1 MSYPASKKKTDTNRR
16 APVRTSREEIQ
27 EKAMEL
33 FLSKGY
39 HGMSTTDLCKALG
52 ISRPTL
58 YWYFEGKE
66 DILFS
71 VHKDSIETHIQPI
84 VARMRETKDPLLR
97 LHVFIKM
104 YARAVCLYR
113 DPKVL
118 IKETPY
124 LAPDHFEWVRDNWSA
139 VLETV
144 REAIRELKNEGK
156 IKDLPELFVAFS
168 LIGMVTWPYTW
179 FDPSRPEELD
189 SLVETMEE
197 IFFAGILKPG
207 ISWRSHCLGNDVDTP
222 KQSGQSRGSRKGK
235 KQEPGASGKT
245 NKTRRT

>member
-1 MSYPASKKKTDTNRR
+1 MPRSVTEQKTDTNWR

-27 EKAMEL
+27 QKAMEL

-39 HGMSTTDLCKALG
+39 HGMSTTELCKAMG

-66 DILFS
+66 DILYS
-71 VHKDSIETHIQPI
+71 VHKDSIEKHIQPV

-97 LHVFIKM
+97 LHVFIRM

-118 IKETPY
+118 INETPY
-124 LAPDHFEWVRDNWSA
+124 LAPEHEAWVRRNWSD
-139 VLETV
+139 VLESV
-144 REAIRELKNEGK
+144 REAIRELKDEGK
-156 IKDLPELFVAFS
+156 VKEFPDLFVAFS

-179 FDPSRPEELD
+179 FDRSRPEGLEA
-189 SLVETMEE
+189 LVDTIEE
-197 IFFAGILKPG
+197 MFFSGILKPG
-207 ISWRSHCLGNDVDTP
+207 ISWRTHCLGNDAGTP
-222 KQSGQSRGSRKGK
+222 KQSGQSEGNKKGK
-235 KQEPGASGKT
+235 RRETEASAKT
-245 NKTRRT
+245 KKTPRT